1 MRVLLFT
8 EWRVT
13 ITYLTDIIFFHFCKI
28 NGDRKSQQLHLS
40 TCIHLRMTI
49 NIPPEKS
56 ETSDI

>member
-1 MRVLLFT
+1 MCVLLFT

-28 NGDRKSQQLHLS
+28 NGDSLS
-40 TCIHLRMTI
+40 TCIHLHMTI

-56 ETSDI
+56 